1 MKVEQKIVFAY
12 TILGILLGFMT
23 NYLLKMNVDLILA
36 LVLPFAVY
44 FASLLP
50 LMTLAKEKKSLLFYN
65 SFITFILV
73 WLTAW
78 VLFYNI

>member
-1 MKVEQKIVFAY
+1 
-12 TILGILLGFMT
+12 
-23 NYLLKMNVDLILA
+23 MNVDLILA